1 MDNPI
6 WPWIFAVVASA
17 TAIIFL
23 WDTVLPLAKDL
34 LKPRDVNTA
43 KFFLCILSLTLLV
56 IAVYYSSDIVQ
67 SVFISDSPI

>member
-6 WPWIFAVVASA
+6 FPWIFAVVASV

-23 WDTVLPLAKDL
+23 WDTVLPLAKSQ
-34 LKPRDVNTA
+34 LKPGDMNTA
-43 KFFLCILSLTLLV
+43 KFFLFLLSLTFLV
-56 IAVYYSSDIVQ
+56 VAVYYGGDIIQ